1 MCHGFWAFNEQMVFS
16 DRYFLSTKV
25 DIPKSNNAVR
35 CMVMV
40 HSAVLGPELVLSM
53 FPYACVFVLSNFMY
67 FLGSVT
73 SPIYNLVQLY
83 ISRSLQSAL
92 LSRRYYT
99 VTGQHADEETIETI
113 IETGNSETFLQKAI
127 QEQGRGQVL
136 ETIRE
141 IQERH
146 DAVKD
151 IEKNLLE
158 LHQIFMDMATLV
170 DTQGEQ
176 LNDIESQVGKAT
188 SFVQRGTQQLQIAKN
203 TQRNTRKWCCIG
215 IILLV
220 LIILI
225 VVIPI
230 LHTMGAIK

>member
-1 MCHGFWAFNEQMVFS
+1 M
-16 DRYFLSTKV
+16 
-25 DIPKSNNAVR
+25 
-35 CMVMV
+35 
-40 HSAVLGPELVLSM
+40 
-53 FPYACVFVLSNFMY
+53 
-67 FLGSVT
+67 
-73 SPIYNLVQLY
+73 
-83 ISRSLQSAL
+83 
-92 LSRRYYT
+92 
-99 VTGQHADEETIETI
+99 TGQHADEETIETI

-188 SFVQRGTQQLQIAKN
+188 SFVQRGTQQLQVAKN
-203 TQRNTRKWCCIG
+203 TQRNTRKCCCIA
-215 IILLV
+215 IILV
-220 LIILI
+220 VIVILII
-225 VVIPI
+225 VTPTVIALTP
-230 LHTMGAIK
+230 KKQN

>member
-1 MCHGFWAFNEQMVFS
+1 
-16 DRYFLSTKV
+16 
-25 DIPKSNNAVR
+25 
-35 CMVMV
+35 
-40 HSAVLGPELVLSM
+40 
-53 FPYACVFVLSNFMY
+53 
-67 FLGSVT
+67 
-73 SPIYNLVQLY
+73 
-83 ISRSLQSAL
+83 
-92 LSRRYYT
+92 

-188 SFVQRGTQQLQIAKN
+188 SFVQRGTQQLQVAKN
-203 TQRNTRKWCCIG
+203 TQRNTRKCCCIA
-215 IILLV
+215 IILVVIL
-220 LIILI
+220 ILI
-225 VVIPI
+225 VVTP
-230 LHTMGAIK
+230 TAITLSNNH

>member
-1 MCHGFWAFNEQMVFS
+1 M
-16 DRYFLSTKV
+16 
-25 DIPKSNNAVR
+25 
-35 CMVMV
+35 
-40 HSAVLGPELVLSM
+40 
-53 FPYACVFVLSNFMY
+53 
-67 FLGSVT
+67 
-73 SPIYNLVQLY
+73 
-83 ISRSLQSAL
+83 
-92 LSRRYYT
+92 
-99 VTGQHADEETIETI
+99 TGQHADEETIETI

-188 SFVQRGTQQLQIAKN
+188 SFVQRGTQQLQVAKN
-203 TQRNTRKWCCIG
+203 TQRNTRKCCCIA
-215 IILLV
+215 IILVVIL
-220 LIILI
+220 ILI
-225 VVIPI
+225 VVTP
-230 LHTMGAIK
+230 TAITLSNNH